1 MRALRIAVVLA
12 CLAGLLLTVAL
23 AGCGAGRSGS
33 AAAPSS
39 TPATPAQLGQQ
50 IFTTGNG
57 ANGSPV
63 GVSSGAGGPCQRCH
77 GANAQGA
84 VGPDIRWGVLTSTT
98 SSSHAPRFP
107 LTDEAQFATA
117 VTTGEANGN
126 QLKPIMP
133 HFNLT
138 PAETAG
144 LVAYLKTL

>member
-1 MRALRIAVVLA
+1 MRPMKIVRAAA
-12 CLAGLLLTVAL
+12 CLMAMLLTVAL
-23 AGCGAGRSGS
+23 TGCGVGASGS
-33 AAAPSS
+33 ATPS
-39 TPATPAQLGQQ
+39 TPAQLGER

-57 ANGSPV
+57 ANGSAV
-63 GVSSGAGGPCQRCH
+63 GVSAGAGGPCQRCH
-77 GANAQGA
+77 GRNAQGA
-84 VGPDIRWGVLTSTT
+84 MGPDIRWSVLTGAT
-98 SSSHAPRFP
+98 SSSHAPRFQ

-126 QLKPIMP
+126 QLKPMMP